1 MMFEILV
8 TSSVLIAGLLCLR
21 KLAMGK
27 ISMRFRYAL
36 WLLVAVRLLF
46 PISFG
51 TSPLSVL
58 NFFSGNFLENRQAFL
73 TDDGKHPVRDGE
85 WDEIEN
91 DDGGLSFVETAQENT
106 APAVWDLTQKA
117 EEQVSKEEVFREEA
131 ESGLPA
137 QERQNVFKG
146 DFSWTLAV
154 GLLWLVGFLAVGGYM
169 LVSQIRFVS
178 RLVNNRQALPEDALS
193 GEWRKRL
200 SRRGMK
206 VYQVKGL
213 PTPCLVGRHIYVGEQ
228 VPDAAWSLPHILA
241 HEFCHRMQGDNFWT
255 FLRCLLVAVYW
266 FDPLVWVAAF
276 AARQDS
282 ELACDEAAVRLL
294 GETQRF
300 AYGRTL
306 LAFLAD
312 NCNRKGHLGVS
323 PMLEQGERGIRERIT
338 TLAGQGKPKRAVF
351 AVVLAAV
358 FLICGC
364 AFTGADQ
371 DEANLAEEVSGQ
383 AEGVDQTGTDKNGQ
397 TGKNGEIA
405 HIQAKYDENAEQI
418 EKVEAVSKQTAE
430 QETERAAFQEVL
442 NYHGVMEGKDDS
454 ELDLNRKLDLQAY
467 YDYAYAEDPKTAE
480 NPLENGWY
488 LLFHNDREAVSLYGL
503 YTEEYGFRGIKM
515 KMMVGG
521 DVNTWDIKWCPSYFN
536 LLGDNFRVLE
546 REQNGL
552 ARRFVWKIL
561 EEETSD
567 VEIWRLYSGYQ
578 YDTGTIDMKVLEPE
592 EYLAWAERYLSFEV
606 DQEAGQIMVTYD
618 GDETVG
624 ALDISAYKDYEVED
638 VQISTDAISF
648 SLDGKFS
655 YDLGGKVH
663 EVEFYDD
670 YEGVVVYLA
679 VGPKLK
685 GSDEIWIDRV
695 TPLIVQ
701 VVVDGNGDFKLQQ
714 PTTNA
719 GSCVMRNPYQGRRL
733 ADLSKR

>member
-1 MMFEILV
+1 MFEILV
-8 TSSVLIAGLLCLR
+8 TSSVLIVGLLCLR
-21 KLAMGK
+21 KLTMGK

-36 WLLVAVRLLF
+36 WLPVAVRLLF
-46 PISFG
+46 PVSFG

-58 NFFSGNFLENRQAFL
+58 NFFSEDTLENRQVFL
-73 TDDGKHPVRDGE
+73 TDEEKHPVWNGE
-85 WDEIEN
+85 WDESAKEDN
-91 DDGGLSFVETAQENT
+91 GLSFVATAQENT
-106 APAVWDLTQKA
+106 APAVWNLTQKA
-117 EEQVSKEEVFREEA
+117 EKQVSKEEVFGEET
-131 ESGLPA
+131 ESGLSA
-137 QERQNVFKG
+137 QERQDVFKG
-146 DFSWTLAV
+146 DFSWMLAV
-154 GLLWLVGFLAVGGYM
+154 SLLWFVGFLAVGGYM
-169 LVSQIRFVS
+169 LVSQVRFVLG
-178 RLVNNRQALPEDALS
+178 LVNNRQAFSEDALS
-193 GEWRKRL
+193 GEWRRRL

-228 VPDAAWSLPHILA
+228 VPDAAWSLSHILA

-266 FDPLVWVAAF
+266 FNPLVWAAAF

-306 LAFLAD
+306 IAFLAD

-338 TLAGQGKPKRAVF
+338 TLAGQGRPKKAVF

-371 DEANLAEEVSGQ
+371 SGANQIE
-383 AEGVDQTGTDKNGQ
+383 QTGQDAPSDEQELQMSNEEKIGDI
-397 TGKNGEIA
+397 ES
-405 HIQAKYDENAEQI
+405 IQVENDENEEQI
-418 EKVEAVSKQTAE
+418 EKVETVSKQAAE
-430 QETERAAFQEVL
+430 QEAERAAFEEVL

-454 ELDLNRKLDLQAY
+454 ELELNRKLDIQAY
-467 YDYAYAEDPKTAE
+467 YDYVYAEDSKTAE
-480 NPLENGWY
+480 NPMENGWY
-488 LLFHNDREAVSLYGL
+488 LLLHNETEAVSLYGL

-515 KMMVGG
+515 KMMAGG
-521 DVNTWDIKWCPSYFN
+521 DVNTWDIKWCPSYLN
-536 LLGDNFRVLE
+536 QGEDNFRVLE

-567 VEIWRLYSGYQ
+567 VEIWRLYSGFQ
-578 YDTGTIDMKVLEPE
+578 YDTGTIDMKMLTEE
-592 EYLAWAERYLSFEV
+592 EYLAWAKRHLSFEV
-606 DQEAGQIMVTYD
+606 DQEAGQIVVTYD

-624 ALDISAYKDYEVED
+624 ALDISAYKEYEVED
-638 VQISTDAISF
+638 VQINTESISF
-648 SLDGKFS
+648 FLDGKA
-655 YDLGGKVH
+655 YEKY
-663 EVEFYDD
+663 FYDD
-670 YEGVVVYLA
+670 YEGVVLNFA
-679 VGPKLK
+679 VGLKLK
-685 GSDEIWIDRV
+685 GSDEIWIDGL
-695 TPLIVQ
+695 TPLTVQ
-701 VVVDGNGDFKLQQ
+701 VVEDENSNFKLQQ
-714 PTTNA
+714 PTTNTEP
-719 GSCVMRNPYQGRRL
+719 CVIRNLNQERRL

>member
-21 KLAMGK
+21 RLAMGK

-46 PISFG
+46 PVSFG

-58 NFFSGNFLENRQAFL
+58 NFFSEDTLENRQVFL
-73 TDDGKHPVRDGE
+73 TDEEKHPVWNGE
-85 WDEIEN
+85 WDESAK
-91 DDGGLSFVETAQENT
+91 DDNGLSFVATTQENT
-106 APAVWDLTQKA
+106 APAVWNLTQKA
-117 EEQVSKEEVFREEA
+117 EKQVSKEEVFGEET

-137 QERQNVFKG
+137 QERQDVFKG

-154 GLLWLVGFLAVGGYM
+154 GLLWFVGFLAVGGYM

-178 RLVNNRQALPEDALS
+178 GLVNNRQAFPEDALS
-193 GEWRKRL
+193 GEWRRRL
-200 SRRGMK
+200 SRHGMK
-206 VYQVKGL
+206 VYQVRGL

-228 VPDAAWSLPHILA
+228 VPDAAWSLSHILA

-266 FDPLVWVAAF
+266 FNPLVWAAAF

-306 LAFLAD
+306 LAFFTN

-338 TLAGQGKPKRAVF
+338 TLAGQGRPKRAVF
-351 AVVLAAV
+351 AVVLAVV

-371 DEANLAEEVSGQ
+371 GGAKLAGEAGGQMESAEQ
-383 AEGVDQTGTDKNGQ
+383 DGTDKSGQ
-397 TGKNGEIA
+397 TGKNEEIA
-405 HIQAKYDENAEQI
+405 HSQAEYDENAEQI
-418 EKVEAVSKQTAE
+418 EKVEAVSKQTEE
-430 QETERAAFQEVL
+430 QEAERAAFEEVL
-442 NYHGVMEGKDDS
+442 NYHGVMEGKDDGD
-454 ELDLNRKLDLQAY
+454 LDLNRKLDIQAY
-467 YDYAYAEDPKTAE
+467 YDYVYAEDSKTAE
-480 NPLENGWY
+480 NPMENGWY
-488 LLFHNDREAVSLYGL
+488 LLFHNETEAVSLYGL

-515 KMMVGG
+515 KMMAGG
-521 DVNTWDIKWCPSYFN
+521 DVNTWDIKWCPSYLN
-536 LLGDNFRVLE
+536 QGEDNFRVLE

-578 YDTGTIDMKVLEPE
+578 YDTGTIDMKMLEPE
-592 EYLAWAERYLSFEV
+592 EYLAWAKRYLSFEV

-624 ALDISAYKDYEVED
+624 ALDISAYKEYEVED
-638 VQISTDAISF
+638 VQINTESISF
-648 SLDGKFS
+648 FLDGKA
-655 YDLGGKVH
+655 YEKY
-663 EVEFYDD
+663 FYDD
-670 YEGVVVYLA
+670 YEGVVLNFA
-679 VGPKLK
+679 VGLKLK
-685 GSDEIWIDRV
+685 GSDEIWIDGL
-695 TPLIVQ
+695 TPLTVQ
-701 VVVDGNGDFKLQQ
+701 VVEDENSNFKLQQ

-719 GSCVMRNPYQGRRL
+719 EPCVIHNLNQERRL

>member
-8 TSSVLIAGLLCLR
+8 TSSVLIVGLLCLR

-46 PISFG
+46 PVSFG

-58 NFFSGNFLENRQAFL
+58 NFFSEDTLENRQAFL
-73 TDDGKHPVRDGE
+73 TDEEKRPVWNGE
-85 WDEIEN
+85 WDESAK
-91 DDGGLSFVETAQENT
+91 DDSGLSFVATTQENT
-106 APAVWDLTQKA
+106 APAAWNLTQKA
-117 EEQVSKEEVFREEA
+117 EEQVSKEEVFGEEA

-137 QERQNVFKG
+137 QERQNMFKG

-178 RLVNNRQALPEDALS
+178 GLVSNRQALPEDALS

-228 VPDAAWSLPHILA
+228 VPGAAWSLSHILA
-241 HEFCHRMQGDNFWT
+241 HEYCHRMQEDNLWT

-338 TLAGQGKPKRAVF
+338 TLAGQGRPKRAVF

-371 DEANLAEEVSGQ
+371 DGANLAGKAGEQMES
-383 AEGVDQTGTDKNGQ
+383 ANEAGTDKSGQ
-397 TGKNGEIA
+397 TGKNREIA

-418 EKVEAVSKQTAE
+418 EKVETVSKQAAE
-430 QETERAAFQEVL
+430 QEAERAAFEEVL

-454 ELDLNRKLDLQAY
+454 ELELNRKLDIQAY
-467 YDYAYAEDPKTAE
+467 YDYVYAADSKTAE
-480 NPLENGWY
+480 NPMENGWY
-488 LLFHNDREAVSLYGL
+488 LLFHNETEAVSLYGL

-515 KMMVGG
+515 KMMAGG
-521 DVNTWDIKWCPSYFN
+521 DVNTWDIKWCPSYLN
-536 LLGDNFRVLE
+536 QGEDNFRVLE

-578 YDTGTIDMKVLEPE
+578 YDTGTIDMKMLEPE
-592 EYLAWAERYLSFEV
+592 EYLAWAGSHLSFEA
-606 DQEAGQIMVTYD
+606 DQEAGQIVVAYD
-618 GDETVG
+618 GDTLAG

-638 VQISTDAISF
+638 VQISTDTISF
-648 SLDGKFS
+648 FLDGKA
-655 YDLGGKVH
+655 YEKY
-663 EVEFYDD
+663 FYDD
-670 YEGVVVYLA
+670 YEGVVLNFA
-679 VGPKLK
+679 VGLKLK
-685 GSDEIWIDRV
+685 GSDEIWIDGL
-695 TPLIVQ
+695 TPLTVQ
-701 VVVDGNGDFKLQQ
+701 VVEDENGNFKLQQ

-719 GSCVMRNPYQGRRL
+719 EPCVMRNLHQERRL
-733 ADLSKR
+733 ADLAKR

>member
-1 MMFEILV
+1 MMFEILI
-8 TSSVLIAGLLCLR
+8 TSSVLIVGLLCLR
-21 KLAMGK
+21 KLATGK

-46 PISFG
+46 PVSFG

-58 NFFSGNFLENRQAFL
+58 NFFSEDTLENKQVFL
-73 TDDGKHPVRDGE
+73 AGDEKHPVRNEE
-85 WDEIEN
+85 WDEIGN
-91 DDGGLSFVETAQENT
+91 DDGGLSFLETAQVNT
-106 APAVWDLTQKA
+106 APAVWNLTQKA
-117 EEQVSKEEVFREEA
+117 EEQVSKEEVFGEEA

-137 QERQNVFKG
+137 WEKQNVFKEG
-146 DFSWTLAV
+146 FSWTLAV

-169 LVSQIRFVS
+169 IVSQIRFVS
-178 RLVNNRQALPEDALS
+178 GLVNNRQALPEVALS

-228 VPDAAWSLPHILA
+228 VPDAAWSLSHILA

-266 FDPLVWVAAF
+266 FDPLVWAAAF

-306 LAFLAD
+306 LAFLTD

-338 TLAGQGKPKRAVF
+338 TLAGKGRPKKAVF

-371 DEANLAEEVSGQ
+371 NGPNLAGEADGQMEDADEAE
-383 AEGVDQTGTDKNGQ
+383 TDKSGQ

-405 HIQAKYDENAEQI
+405 HIQAEYDKNEEQI
-418 EKVEAVSKQTAE
+418 EKVDAVAKQEAE
-430 QETERAAFQEVL
+430 QAAFEEVL

-454 ELDLNRKLDLQAY
+454 ELELNRKLDIQAY
-467 YDYAYAEDPKTAE
+467 FDYVHAADPETAE
-480 NPLENGWY
+480 NPMVNGWY
-488 LLFHNDREAVSLYGL
+488 LLFHNETEAVSLYGL
-503 YTEEYGFRGIKM
+503 YTEKYGFRGIKM
-515 KMMVGG
+515 KTMVGG
-521 DVNTWDIKWCPSYFN
+521 GVNTWDIKWCPSYLN
-536 LLGDNFRVLE
+536 QGKDNIRVLE
-546 REQNGL
+546 RDSNGL
-552 ARRFVWKIL
+552 ARNIVLKIL
-561 EEETSD
+561 EEETSE

-578 YDTGTIDMKVLEPE
+578 YDTGTIDMKMLEPE
-592 EYLAWAERYLSFEV
+592 EYLAWAGRHLSFEA
-606 DQEAGQIMVTYD
+606 DQEAGQIVVAYD
-618 GDETVG
+618 GDMLAG

-638 VQISTDAISF
+638 VQINTDSISF
-648 SLDGKFS
+648 FLDGKA
-655 YDLGGKVH
+655 YGKY
-663 EVEFYDD
+663 FYDD
-670 YEGVVVYLA
+670 YEGVVLTFA
-679 VGPKLK
+679 VGLKLK
-685 GSDEIWIDRV
+685 GSDEIWIDGL
-695 TPLIVQ
+695 TPLTVQ
-701 VVVDGNGDFKLQQ
+701 VVEDESGNFKLQQ

-719 GSCVMRNPYQGRRL
+719 EPCVIRNLHQERRL
-733 ADLSKR
+733 ADLAKR